1 MMAKPLK
8 EKGLVELRQ
17 FQLRV
22 HRQYGLGRISG
33 EDFQVLHDKVTS
45 LMEYV
50 EFIEEIDDRGDDLAS
65 EAS

>member
-8 EKGLVELRQ
+8 EKGLVELRA

-33 EDFQVLHDKVTS
+33 NDFQNLHDRVTD
-45 LMEYV
+45 LLAYV
-50 EFIEEIDDRGDDLAS
+50 EEMEELEEQGEDL
-65 EAS
+65 